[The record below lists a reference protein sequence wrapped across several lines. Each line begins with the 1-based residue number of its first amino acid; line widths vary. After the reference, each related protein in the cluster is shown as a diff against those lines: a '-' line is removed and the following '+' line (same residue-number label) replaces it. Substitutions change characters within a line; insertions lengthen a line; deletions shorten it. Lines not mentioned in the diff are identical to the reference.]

1 MLSRP
6 LHLVLVLTAAAL
18 LCGTGISPSMARDYR
33 GKAHVVD
40 GDTIEIGPVRIRFW
54 GIDAPESKQLCKDAG
69 GKPYACGKRSTAYLK
84 KLIGSRIVTCKD
96 RGPAANNRRRGF
108 CTAGGIDLQQAM
120 VKAGHARAFRLHS
133 ERYLPQHRAAR
144 AAKAGIWQGYHRRP
158 GAVRACRRQGRGT
171 IRSCSF

>member
-1 MLSRP
+1 MMLRP
-6 LHLVLVLTAAAL
+6 AFLAAAAL
-18 LCGTGISPSMARDYR
+18 AAMLLGSLIASPSIARDYR

-40 GDTIEIGPVRIRFW
+40 GDTIEIGSVRIRFW
-54 GIDAPESKQLCKDAG
+54 GIDAPESRQLCKDAS
-69 GKPYACGKRSTAYLK
+69 GKAYACGKRSTAYLK
-84 KLIGSRIVTCKD
+84 TLIGNRIVSCKD

-108 CTAGGIDLQQAM
+108 CMAGGVDLQEAM
-120 VKAGHARAFRLHS
+120 VAAGHARAFRLHS
-133 ERYLPQHRAAR
+133 ERYVPHHREAR